1 MVSLLS
7 PSTLG
12 VVQLEGPQQV
22 GGILEIVTNG
32 VDLVNQ
38 ILNANDVAFL
48 LLKDLLDDLVVID
61 GFAVSFNLQL

>member
-1 MVSLLS
+1 MVNFLS
-7 PSTLG
+7 PFILG

-22 GGILEIVTNG
+22 GGVLEVVTNG

-61 GFAVSFNLQL
+61 GFTVSFNLQL